1 MFLKNRK
8 GVNQMLKKI
17 SIGISIT
24 GLLIILG
31 IVFAIAYIN
40 FQLTDLE
47 KQTYTYLTEQ
57 KDYEKSDILTVK
69 AKLKKL
75 SRWTAEVVFVDEPQV
90 TYDYKL
96 VKGEGLIQI
105 GASDPDI
112 ENWKE
117 YQHKHLE

>member
-1 MFLKNRK
+1 
-8 GVNQMLKKI
+8 MLKKI

-47 KQTYTYLTEQ
+47 KRTYAYLTEQ
-57 KDYEKSDILTVK
+57 KNYEKSDILTVK
-69 AKLKKL
+69 ARLKKL
-75 SRWTAEVVFVDEPQV
+75 SRWTAEVVFADEPQV

-112 ENWKE
+112 DNWKE

>member
-1 MFLKNRK
+1 
-8 GVNQMLKKI
+8 MLKKF
-17 SIGISIT
+17 SIGFSIA
-24 GLLIILG
+24 GLFLILG

-57 KDYEKSDILTVK
+57 KNYEKSDILTVK

-75 SRWTAEVVFVDEPQV
+75 SLWTAEVVFADEPQV

-96 VKGEGLIQI
+96 VKDEGLIQI

-112 ENWKE
+112 DNWKE